1 MADLKEKA
9 NNLKLILQNDRRV
22 WALIGFVL
30 IVGLLVSMSSKP
42 KGVRTYRA
50 GGLTQPSKPISEERE
65 AYHDLIVSL
74 KQQSKSQQETIEKL
88 GESLQRFESEYKNDQ
103 RQVQGIFESM
113 VDKMESID
121 RDLESLEAKAED
133 FEAQKMPGMDQ
144 SIDMDLGEDSPRPFG
159 FEEATVQPPP
169 PEPPRPTKMTFISPG
184 DSVKVKLL
192 TGVNAPVDGTPYP
205 VVFQLL
211 SPINGPDGS
220 ALDLGEAR
228 IIAAAQG
235 SEADGRVLFRLADLA
250 IRHKDGRRSVVK
262 VDGWVV
268 GEDGIR
274 GMRGRLIDKLGR
286 LIAATA
292 GVSFMGALGDRIDEK
307 EGAIIIDNSDGVT
320 LDNND
325 FEASTASAFTDAS
338 DRLGQVLI
346 ERYEKLIPV
355 VEVLSGREV
364 VAVFSSPVEV
374 TIHDDEGD
382 ESIYMSALD

>member
-1 MADLKEKA
+1 
-9 NNLKLILQNDRRV
+9 
-22 WALIGFVL
+22 
-30 IVGLLVSMSSKP
+30 
-42 KGVRTYRA
+42 
-50 GGLTQPSKPISEERE
+50 
-65 AYHDLIVSL
+65 
-74 KQQSKSQQETIEKL
+74 
-88 GESLQRFESEYKNDQ
+88 
-103 RQVQGIFESM
+103 
-113 VDKMESID
+113 
-121 RDLESLEAKAED
+121 
-133 FEAQKMPGMDQ
+133 
-144 SIDMDLGEDSPRPFG
+144 
-159 FEEATVQPPP
+159 
-169 PEPPRPTKMTFISPG
+169 
-184 DSVKVKLL
+184 
-192 TGVNAPVDGTPYP
+192 
-205 VVFQLL
+205 
-211 SPINGPDGS
+211 
-220 ALDLGEAR
+220 
-228 IIAAAQG
+228 
-235 SEADGRVLFRLADLA
+235 
-250 IRHKDGRRSVVK
+250 VK